1 MPNNTHNNVKEILK
15 YLPSENCQLDYK
27 VKEYEITKDGNTTEL
42 IKDVLAM
49 LNSNEAYEM
58 DKYIILG
65 VTDQKYIKGLYIPM
79 ADDNQYQSI
88 FDTYITPRPIIETGE
103 LKYSNK
109 LIGYIY
115 INKTNLIIPYEVKKE
130 KKDSKKTLSIGASF
144 IRKGSINIELQQ
156 EDRETLMLKRSE
168 KHPNENNLYNAIKRI
183 THARIEL
190 NNKNKNSEGTAKF
203 DPSSNN
209 GCYTIGK
216 KAFEFTPKFEAASND
231 TARIYNDF
239 GNISI
244 GKVKNF
250 RENPIFNDFNKFNK
264 KNIQDL
270 DFSSRL
276 QNFNKND
283 LAILVNTHG
292 NIALIYFDII
302 ESESHGKEK
311 DLLKFNWKIYT
322 YH

>member
-1 MPNNTHNNVKEILK
+1 MPNNTHNYIKEILK
-15 YLPSENCQLDYK
+15 DLPSENSKLDYK

-49 LNSNEAYEM
+49 LNSSEAFEE
-58 DKYIILG
+58 DKFIILG
-65 VTDQKYIKGLYIPM
+65 VTDQKYIKGLKKSM

-103 LKYSNK
+103 LKYSK
-109 LIGYIY
+109 KSIGYIY
-115 INKTNLIIPYEVKKE
+115 INKNNIIMPYEVKKE

-144 IRKGSINIELQQ
+144 IRKGSINVELQQ
-156 EDRETLMLKRSE
+156 EDRETLILKRSE
-168 KHPNENNLYNAIKRI
+168 KNPNENNLYNAIKRI

-190 NNKNKNSEGTAKF
+190 KNKNKNSEGTANI

-209 GCYTIGK
+209 GYYTIGK
-216 KAFEFTPKFEAASND
+216 KTFEFTPKFQAASND
-231 TARIYNDF
+231 TARIYDYSK
-239 GNISI
+239 NISI

-250 RENPIFNDFNKFNK
+250 RDNPMFNDFNKVNK

-270 DFSSRL
+270 DFSSSL
-276 QNFNKND
+276 QNFSKND
-283 LAILVNTHG
+283 LAILVNKHG
-292 NIALIYFDII
+292 NIALIYFNVI
-302 ESESHGKEK
+302 ESESHGKEQ